1 MDFQIL
7 GPVEISNDGHLLN
20 LGSDKL
26 RCLIAALA
34 LDVGR
39 PIALDSLV
47 DYLWDD
53 DPPPT
58 ARQSTHTY
66 VSRARRHLRR
76 AGEAPDAPWINRRA
90 HTYTLDADPDSI
102 DWHRCRRLYT
112 EARAASDVGDDET
125 ALARLAQAEGL
136 WKGEALA
143 GLPGAWPERV
153 RRTLSEKRL
162 EATVSGI
169 AASLRLGR
177 FTELISELSAL
188 VDQHPADEGLIGHL
202 MVACYGSGR
211 YADAL
216 RVHQQARQ
224 SLRAEFG
231 SNPGADLE
239 RIHRGILDRVPV
251 DDLIPGSVR
260 GRTRDSGPRGSV
272 ARNTEPP
279 APASGTVA
287 GPMAPRNLPR
297 QTPLVGR
304 REELRLLSAAIDTA
318 AGNRS
323 LVTLETVSGMA
334 GVGKTAIAVHAANQF
349 AEHFPDGQLYVDLRG
364 HSAVQEPLTAEA
376 ALALLLR
383 LIGIPATAIPRDLE
397 ERTALWRTMLA
408 DRRSIIVLDDAANPD
423 QVRPLLPGDSAS
435 LTIVTSRRHLAGLP
449 DAHPVPLDALPP
461 GDAIALF
468 RKFAGEERTQDIRG
482 IAGIVRLCGYLPL
495 AIELV
500 ANRFRT
506 RSSWT
511 LATLGERLARSPG
524 RLGQITDGYN
534 SMGRAFDVSYQTL
547 SAGQRTAFRRLSL
560 HPGTE
565 FGAEAAAALLDL
577 PAAETEQ
584 LLEELLTCH
593 LILEPTPNRYRMH
606 DLLAEYARSLAS
618 SEDSEEDRGAALD
631 RLTDFY
637 VEAAEQADHLA
648 YPRRLRLTARDDEP
662 AVRPRHADEAK
673 AWFTTERGNLLAVEQ
688 YARTHGAPDR
698 AARLGHVLAA
708 FLDAECHWSDL
719 SVIARHTAD
728 HWSRTGNQRA
738 LCQMLVYLSET
749 HANTA
754 HYPEAA
760 EAGEQALTIARATRD
775 SRAEAEAL
783 RVLGVLQWHIGDN
796 RKALTFFER
805 AFAIKAT
812 SGDSWDIAQGH
823 NNIAITLP
831 ILEEYDRARKH
842 FELAVRGFRAVGD
855 KRSLG
860 KALSNFGYLLLRF
873 GETTEARQ
881 SFEEALLILESVG
894 SPYEKATVRT
904 NLGDLLTSFGD
915 SEAALP
921 LYREALLQF
930 RSLGDR
936 KSQADTLNG
945 LGEAY
950 RLAGRRREAATCHRD
965 ALEIA
970 RKIGA
975 TDEENQALLGL
986 RNTEPASIAQTA
998 PAQHDGNPGR

>member
-1 MDFQIL
+1 M
-7 GPVEISNDGHLLN
+7 
-20 LGSDKL
+20 
-26 RCLIAALA
+26 IAALA
-34 LDVGR
+34 LHAGR
-39 PIALDSLV
+39 PIALDTLV

-53 DPPPT
+53 DPPPK
-58 ARQSTHTY
+58 ARQNTHTY

-76 AGEAPDAPWINRRA
+76 AGEAPDAPWISHRA

-102 DWHRCRRLYT
+102 DWHRCRRLYA
-112 EARAASDVGDDET
+112 EARAASHVGDDET
-125 ALARLAQAEGL
+125 ALARLARAEGL

-143 GLPGAWPERV
+143 GLPGTWAERE

-231 SNPGADLE
+231 SNPGADLD

-260 GRTRDSGPRGSV
+260 GRTRDSGPRGSA
-272 ARNTEPP
+272 ARDTGPP
-279 APASGTVA
+279 APASRPTA
-287 GPMAPRNLPR
+287 RPMAPRNLPR

-364 HSAVQEPLTAEA
+364 HSTVQEPLTAEA

-383 LIGIPATAIPRDLE
+383 LIGIPAAAIPRDLE

-468 RKFAGEERTQDIRG
+468 RKFAGEERTQDIRE

-547 SAGQRTAFRRLSL
+547 SAGQRTAFRRLGL

-577 PAAETEQ
+577 PAAETER

-606 DLLAEYARSLAS
+606 DLLAEYARSLAG
-618 SEDSEEDRGAALD
+618 SEDSEEDRGAALH

-637 VEAAEQADHLA
+637 IEAADQADHLA
-648 YPRRLRLTARDDEP
+648 YPRRLRLTARDDES
-662 AVRPRHADEAK
+662 AVRPRHADEAR

-688 YARTHGAPDR
+688 YARTHGSPDR

-738 LCQMLVYLSET
+738 LCQILVYLSET

-760 EAGEQALTIARATRD
+760 ETGEQALAIARATRD

-783 RVLGVLQWHIGDN
+783 RVLGVLQWHIGEN
-796 RKALTFFER
+796 RKALALLEDS
-805 AFAIKAT
+805 FAIKAA
-812 SGDSWDIAQGH
+812 SGDVWETARAH
-823 NNIAITLP
+823 NNVAMMLP
-831 ILEEYDRARKH
+831 ALEEYDQARKR
-842 FELAVRGFRAVGD
+842 FQMAAEGFRKAGD

-860 KALSNFGYLLLRF
+860 KALSNLGDLYLHF
-873 GETTEARQ
+873 GEIQEARR
-881 SFEEALLILESVG
+881 SLEEALTLLESTG
-894 SPYEKATVRT
+894 NLYEKATVRT
-904 NLGDLLTSFGD
+904 NLADFLTKIGD
-915 SEAALP
+915 SRAALP
-921 LYREALLQF
+921 LYRDSLDGF

-936 KSQADTLNG
+936 KSQANVLIG
-945 LGEAY
+945 LGESY
-950 RLAGRRREAATCHRD
+950 RVAGDQQEAAACYRD
-965 ALEIA
+965 AYKIA
-970 RKIGA
+970 HKIGA
-975 TDEENQALLGL
+975 AHEASLALQGL
-986 RNTEPASIAQTA
+986 TRTA
-998 PAQHDGNPGR
+998 PSSSSQRGATDHP